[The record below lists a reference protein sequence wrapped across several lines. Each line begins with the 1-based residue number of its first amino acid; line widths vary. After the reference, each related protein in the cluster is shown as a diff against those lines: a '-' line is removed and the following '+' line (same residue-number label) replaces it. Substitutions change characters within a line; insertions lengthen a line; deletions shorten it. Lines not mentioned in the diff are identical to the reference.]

1 MLLLSPTRKH
11 YNVVV
16 LGVSGVGKTSMIA
29 VACNGA
35 HTFRWTRAPTVGT
48 AYNVHLGSAPL
59 GVWDVAGDPQCT
71 GASVAHFAA
80 ADALLYVY
88 DMSDEQQTLFGA
100 EMTELVEF
108 AERSAASAHVR
119 LLVGTKCD
127 IAASHLR
134 GFGDTAAAVAT
145 ANTLAFLARQAFCAR
160 HRIDDSFVCSARA
173 NRGIEPLFAATA
185 RLLCERDRDCTPSD
199 DRYFANLAA
208 WWAHRS
214 ATVYAANSSSAPTI
228 AAASRHCAFDLVA
241 ALVSAA
247 TACVRVVL
255 AHSVFNRR
263 SYAGPP

>member
-1 MLLLSPTRKH
+1 MSHAGDSDAMPRYCVSVVGPTGSGKSQLIQRRRFGSFSRAH
-11 YNVVV
+11 NAT
-16 LGVSGVGKTSMIA
+16 LGVEFSTLMLSDYRME
-29 VACNGA
+29 
-35 HTFRWTRAPTVGT
+35 
-48 AYNVHLGSAPL
+48 LGI
-59 GVWDVAGDPQCT
+59 WDVGGDGRFAAISHSYLQQSHALIFVFDMNCRRSFERTVRIMRDLQPLSA
-71 GASVAHFAA
+71 GAS
-80 ADALLYVY
+80 
-88 DMSDEQQTLFGA
+88 
-100 EMTELVEF
+100 
-108 AERSAASAHVR
+108 VR